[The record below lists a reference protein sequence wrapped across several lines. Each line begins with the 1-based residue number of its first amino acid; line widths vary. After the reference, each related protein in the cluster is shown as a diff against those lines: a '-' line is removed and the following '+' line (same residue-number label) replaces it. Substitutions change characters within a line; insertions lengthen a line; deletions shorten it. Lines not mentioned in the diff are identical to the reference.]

1 MLREK
6 LRDVPIEEKW
16 KRNNVEASMFQL
28 GFPCNNGKTRYREI
42 AANQLWPHSGG
53 ATWINFRRILKYVM
67 QTNKDHFESK
77 KGSHFPLKYGYIIKN
92 NVSSVINFK
101 QLLPKYLIFFTFLKK
116 KVLGVDSMFRE
127 SSSFYATH
135 ID

>member
-42 AANQLWPHSGG
+42 AANQLWPHSG

-77 KGSHFPLKYGYIIKN
+77 KAR
-92 NVSSVINFK
+92 
-101 QLLPKYLIFFTFLKK
+101 IF
-116 KVLGVDSMFRE
+116 
-127 SSSFYATH
+127 H
-135 ID
+135 